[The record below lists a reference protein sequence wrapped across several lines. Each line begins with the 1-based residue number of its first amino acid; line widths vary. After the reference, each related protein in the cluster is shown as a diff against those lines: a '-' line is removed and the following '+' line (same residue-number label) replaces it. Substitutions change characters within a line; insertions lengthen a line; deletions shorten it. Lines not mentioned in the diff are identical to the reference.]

1 MKNYQKLFCFI
12 LALASATSYS
22 FAEQGGNSEEAR
34 ILEHEKCLKQVRTK
48 CDDLFF
54 NGENGFSEK
63 NKNIYW
69 RGSAYF
75 DTDLHLIH
83 SRMAGITNLVSAKE
97 YLSLVETAQPLKGAY
112 VLTFWAPELLFQLP
126 YEEVI
131 GYYAAMQE
139 KKIPVPKVISEK
151 IEKEHKNDLVLWSY
165 KLSKFNHHTHNK
177 TNEILLVRNILSDF
191 DKTSPKEERKAKEKC
206 VEARFVYLLEG
217 PEQAADYLLK
227 EIADE
232 KDPNERQTLYL
243 QAVSF
248 YYPDRDSSQKI
259 IKAFSTDQDI
269 PDPVQILSR
278 CGSRLT
284 FYTDISV
291 AQIWERALCA
301 KDPGS
306 ALAAWEQFVSR
317 YWFILKPNR
326 KIEVAANDALQNE
339 GAARLRRLKD
349 IFSDYL
355 KGEAPFKETDF
366 FQLLSEE
373 ELKEEKKQIGR
384 EYRSYGNNEIISGR
398 KKQLLFIMLIFDRKE
413 ELLAYGKRRAEKLAE
428 LENRFSAEDISEGDN
443 TEEWNDFWHIYRDEA
458 KRYGFMPLYK
468 ETLLAFIEKH
478 PQKYQLIKNYCEVLL
493 NEGKN
498 KEAEDF
504 LNKNYPEEKLIN
516 NPEELQSYA
525 ELHKYHELPF
535 DEKGMVKKI
544 FEFGLQNDAEALA
557 EGNQYLWERLW
568 KGDNRDVRKEVRE
581 KIAALPKL
589 GPSLLKRLEEI
600 SLKEDYEAIVA
611 EKGTESDSSEN
622 SNETQIEEKDN
633 SKKGID
639 ESEKSD
645 DVVITGEWGVYYPE
659 EVNKRYNE
667 ACRMANEPEMERWA
681 LELALLNGHLAYDDI
696 VEKLPKAWNKKRPLL
711 AFEQSVW
718 YLQNSGMYLQ
728 GLTFLFDHFYREK
741 RIPEERWLRVFKSTE
756 HYMHSESNFFD
767 GAMSK
772 FSSSFLMNLDL
783 LRPSFADH
791 RVENAIAAFY
801 LKISTDEY
809 TDKRGNGTFSYI
821 EDCCLTIYSERG
833 CNNSSLQYLYNIF
846 VDDRTNS
853 LYATLGGIRCVMDLC
868 EKTCCFPFDDLA
880 AFSTQKVANVTLNAE
895 TIEGRD
901 TVSRSLGIY
910 KSLLRLAEK
919 HSDKKV
925 FEQRFR
931 SAFIKSFDAFAKADR
946 RDQYWY
952 ELENNLKYFKG
963 NNDLTNLISVCGSIK
978 KDRAFVLDMFIY
990 FLLDFSSEDLAVLG
1004 GAPNYETLSKYFVLS
1019 DPAEELRKVDV
1030 NERTYTNIMCK
1041 ILNAAVARNDSN
1053 EVKRIN
1059 WQLETY
1065 PKIYKERQER
1075 RLREIEERE
1084 KKYEEEVDWSPYSSW
1099 DGRDTYRKQRYRD
1112 EELSREKEGEA
1123 PLKASVFD
1131 EENHWLTGNTLEDWN
1146 GKRKYLEKKW
1156 KEEAEKAKKEEDE
1169 NAGNAGEE

>member
-1 MKNYQKLFCFI
+1 MRNYHKLFCFI

-22 FAEQGGNSEEAR
+22 FAEQGCRSDEAR

-54 NGENGFSEK
+54 NGENGFSEE
-63 NKNIYW
+63 NKNNYW

-83 SRMAGITNLVSAKE
+83 SCMAGITNLVSAKE

-139 KKIPVPKVISEK
+139 KNIPIPKIMCEK
-151 IEKEHKNDLVLWSY
+151 IEEEHKNDTALWSY

-177 TNEILLVRNILSDF
+177 TNEILLVRNILADF
-191 DKTSPKEERKAKEKC
+191 DKTFPKEERKAKEKC

-217 PEQAADYLLK
+217 PEKAADYLLK

-232 KDPNERQTLYL
+232 LDPKERQTLYL

-248 YYPDRDSSQKI
+248 YYPNSNSVKKI
-259 IKAFSTDQDI
+259 MYALSADQDI
-269 PDPVQILSR
+269 LDPLQILSR
-278 CGSRLT
+278 CGSGFFL
-284 FYTDISV
+284 FPDALV
-291 AQIWERALCA
+291 AQLWERALCA
-301 KDPGS
+301 KDPRS
-306 ALAAWEQFVSR
+306 ALAAWELFVSH
-317 YWFILKPNR
+317 YWFIFKPNR
-326 KIEVAANDALQNE
+326 DVEILFKDELQDA
-339 GAARLRRLKD
+339 GAMHFRKLKD
-349 IFSDYL
+349 IFLDYL
-355 KGEAPFKETDF
+355 KSEAPFKEADF

-373 ELKEEKKQIGR
+373 ELQEERKQTGR
-384 EYRSYGNNEIISGR
+384 EYITYGNNQIISGR
-398 KKQLLFIMLIFDRKE
+398 KKELLFIMLIFNRKE

-428 LENRFSAEDISEGDN
+428 LENRISAEDGSEGEN
-443 TEEWNDFWHIYRDEA
+443 TREWNEFWHIYRDEA

-468 ETLLAFIEKH
+468 ETLLASIEKH
-478 PQKYQLIKNYCEVLL
+478 PENYQLVKNYCEVLF

-504 LNKNYPEEKLIN
+504 LNNNYPEEKLIN
-516 NPEELQSYA
+516 HPEELQSYA
-525 ELHKYHELPF
+525 ELLKYRELPF
-535 DEKGMVKKI
+535 DEKATVKKI

-645 DVVITGEWGVYYPE
+645 DVVITGEWGVYYPK
-659 EVNKRYNE
+659 EVKKRYE
-667 ACRMANEPEMERWA
+667 ACKQANDPEKERWA
-681 LELALLNGHLAYDDI
+681 LELALLNGHFSYDDI
-696 VEKLPKAWNKKRPLL
+696 VEKLPKAWNEKRPLL

-728 GLTFLFDHFYREK
+728 GLTFLFNHFYREK

-756 HYMHSESNFFD
+756 HYMRSESNFFD

-772 FSSSFLMNLDL
+772 LSSSFLMNLAL

-925 FEQRFR
+925 FEQKFR
-931 SAFIKSFDAFAKADR
+931 SAFIRSFDAFAKADR
-946 RDQYWY
+946 YEVYWY
-952 ELENNLKYFKG
+952 ELEHYLKYFKG
-963 NNDLTNLISVCGSIK
+963 SSDLTNLISVCGLIK
-978 KDRAFVLDMFIY
+978 KDKAFVLDMLIY
-990 FLLDFSSEDLAVLG
+990 FLLDFSSEDMAVLG
-1004 GAPNYETLSKYFVLS
+1004 GVPNYETLSKYFVFGG
-1019 DPAEELRKVDV
+1019 AEEELKNVV
-1030 NERTYTNIMCK
+1030 TNEKNYTNVMQK

-1053 EVKRIN
+1053 EVKRIT
-1059 WQLETY
+1059 WQLKAY
-1065 PKIYKERQER
+1065 PKIYKERLEKRER
-1075 RLREIEERE
+1075 DYEERQ
-1084 KKYEEEVDWSPYSSW
+1084 KKYEEEGDLSPYSFW
-1099 DGRDTYRKQRYRD
+1099 DGRNTYRKQIYRD
-1112 EELSREKEGEA
+1112 KELSREKEGEDPRA
-1123 PLKASVFD
+1123 TPSFFD
-1131 EENHWLTGNTLEDWN
+1131 EENFFTGNTLEDWN

-1169 NAGNAGEE
+1169 NAGNAIEE